1 MHKKEFRSLV
11 ENTNRK
17 RYFDGFLAEMVEI
30 AEGMDRL
37 TEAVDVVGQTLNAA
51 EEKVSKF
58 KDYVA
63 DKMSAYAGNED
74 KLKELEV
81 EVKEK
86 LEKVHEKYN
95 NIFEVQSQK
104 VVKLPNLSKL
114 KRFVDV
120 IGKAMKAQNL
130 DSLIKALP

>member
-1 MHKKEFRSLV
+1 
-11 ENTNRK
+11 
-17 RYFDGFLAEMVEI
+17 VEI

>member
-17 RYFDGFLAEMVEI
+17 RYFDGFLAKMVEI